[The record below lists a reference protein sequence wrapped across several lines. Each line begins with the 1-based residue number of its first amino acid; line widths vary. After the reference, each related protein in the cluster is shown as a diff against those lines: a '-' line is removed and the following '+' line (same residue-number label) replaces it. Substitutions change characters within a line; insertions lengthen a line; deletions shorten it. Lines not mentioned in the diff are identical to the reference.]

1 MVHASIALGNCLYR
15 RAPSRLPFNI
25 HYASTI
31 STMRGST
38 SSSPPPI
45 TSVTAPSIRPLIT
58 TVLLIYLAQA
68 LYTLPI
74 NRVIEFRLCQDH
86 YLQWDPS
93 AILDDGSVPE
103 KLCKIDDVQRR
114 LAWLQGV
121 METTQ
126 VVGDFLVTIPFSF
139 VAERFGIRVVL
150 WCNLVPRVFLSVWAL
165 VVGNFSGVFPTKAI
179 IVGPFLSV
187 LGGECVFQ
195 STIFTLTSALTREY
209 VQRASH
215 FSYISSVSYVVNFI
229 GPTLAS
235 FTMSYNL
242 WCPFWINI
250 ALVLCAIPTIAT
262 LADPKFPGTLTSA
275 TAQNRQ
281 NTIVH
286 DDEVGPLLESDHSI
300 SPIMTNRYA
309 NAFETTP
316 SNLARVSIHTI
327 EKLVRLVIGRR
338 NFQVLLCSFFLTA
351 LASSDTKLLVQY
363 ISKRYEWTFA
373 QAGYMLSA
381 KAIVNFTL
389 LAIVVPR
396 IIRTSMAAASPDHR
410 RHTGSA
416 SPEIRINYLGA
427 QASILVSIVGVF
439 CVALAFK
446 FWMLLTAL
454 IVYALGSALP
464 VFTMS
469 LVKSPLIA
477 LGSAESSS
485 DAPSDVQDFS
495 IVMLTKT
502 LGSLVGAPLMA
513 ALWVWA
519 IKLGGL
525 GLGLPYFVSGCVY
538 ACAACVVARLDLR
551 MNP

>member
-1 MVHASIALGNCLYR
+1 
-15 RAPSRLPFNI
+15 
-25 HYASTI
+25 
-31 STMRGST
+31 MRSPT
-38 SSSPPPI
+38 SSPILSP
-45 TSVTAPSIRPLIT
+45 TSLPSIWPLIL

-74 NRVIEFRLCQDH
+74 NRVIEFRLCQEH
-86 YLQWDPS
+86 YSRLDPS
-93 AILDDGSVPE
+93 VILDDGSIPE
-103 KLCKIDDVQRR
+103 KLCKIDDVQRK

-139 VAERFGIRVVL
+139 VAEKFGIRTVL

-165 VVGNFSGVFPTKAI
+165 VVGNFSNIFPTKAI

-235 FTMSYNL
+235 LSMNYNL
-242 WCPFWINI
+242 WCPFFLNI
-250 ALVLCAIPTIAT
+250 ALLLCAIPVIGT
-262 LADPKFPGTLTSA
+262 LPHPKTPGTLTSV
-275 TAQNRQ
+275 TARGHQQNS
-281 NTIVH
+281 IA
-286 DDEVGPLLESDHSI
+286 DDEAGPLLEGQNVTDYN
-300 SPIMTNRYA
+300 PNRYA
-309 NAFETTP
+309 NAFEATP
-316 SNLARVSIHTI
+316 NNLLRTSTQTI
-327 EKLVRLVIGRR
+327 KKLIQLIVGRR

-389 LAIVVPR
+389 LAIIVPR
-396 IIRTSMAAASPDHR
+396 VIRRSMAASKPHHHNRAS
-410 RHTGSA
+410 
-416 SPEIRINYLGA
+416 SPSPSSSSTSSEIRINYLGA
-427 QASILVSIVGVF
+427 QASIIISIIGVF
-439 CVALAFK
+439 LVALAFK

-454 IVYALGSALP
+454 IIYALGSALP

-477 LGSAESSS
+477 LPSSS
-485 DAPSDVQDFS
+485 SPTSNADASSSSDVQDFS

-513 ALWVWA
+513 ALWVA
-519 IKLGGL
+519 AMRVGGM
-525 GLGLPYFVSGCVY
+525 GLGLPYLVSGCIY
-538 ACAACVVARLDLR
+538 ACAACVVGRLR
-551 MNP
+551 F